1 MAYDDLTFRVR
12 SLAQKAQGCHPFYA
26 GWGLTEDHRD
36 VARRDRARTLD
47 ELVFLT
53 LIKYPVYVDIDSGE
67 FIRAEDMVSI
77 MERQGPDV
85 SLAAE
90 SAWRTRA
97 LQKVGNIVRGLR
109 YAP

>member
-12 SLAQKAQGCHPFYA
+12 SLAQKAQGCH
-26 GWGLTEDHRD
+26 
-36 VARRDRARTLD
+36 
-47 ELVFLT
+47 